1 MEKVHCLKRFVFLVM
16 TGMLFLQIILQT
28 SHVMYNLRAL
38 PCSIPYLNALLYN
51 FLQCLFVIFVSGDL
65 VQREVGEEPQ
75 GTDVSAEVTNEN
87 VSFEKFPVADLIT
100 AIMGEAAPGI
110 IEAVGDVSYKV
121 KYTPTFNDDKTVIS
135 MAFTPEPLILEINFP
150 TEPTEGEGE
159 GEGETPDLKVEVTIA
174 APEAGSFAYAGDKLA
189 FKLQV
194 TGVKVNNEPFE
205 LPVTTFSFDLA
216 KAK

>member
-16 TGMLFLQIILQT
+16 ALGLVTTFTSCDDDDEPKPNVPALTDVVGNYAGKMQT
-28 SHVMYNLRAL
+28 TS
-38 PCSIPYLNALLYN
+38 
-51 FLQCLFVIFVSGDL
+51 VSPL
-65 VQREVGEEPQ
+65 AEEGEEPQ

-159 GEGETPDLKVEVTIA
+159 GEIPDLKVEVTIA

-189 FKLQV
+189 FKLH
-194 TGVKVNNEPFE
+194 
-205 LPVTTFSFDLA
+205 VTTFSFDLA

>member
-1 MEKVHCLKRFVFLVM
+1 
-16 TGMLFLQIILQT
+16 
-28 SHVMYNLRAL
+28 
-38 PCSIPYLNALLYN
+38 
-51 FLQCLFVIFVSGDL
+51 
-65 VQREVGEEPQ
+65 
-75 GTDVSAEVTNEN
+75 
-87 VSFEKFPVADLIT
+87 
-100 AIMGEAAPGI
+100 
-110 IEAVGDVSYKV
+110 
-121 KYTPTFNDDKTVIS
+121 

-205 LPVTTFSFDLA
+205 LPVTTFSFDLT